1 MPMPHRLRVLRPGRA
16 ARAAHIALVWLL
28 VVGSLATVAGAG
40 ALTLLGARFD
50 AQRTVLTDAFPDS
63 ALRAPVTVG
72 PIYAAQNILLI
83 GAAPADPAAADPA
96 DADPPDADP
105 VGADPAASDPV
116 VTPERFTGMMLVH
129 APANRA
135 ALQVMSILSDTE
147 VTLPGQGPES
157 FTDLLAGG
165 GVARVVQGVEGLLG
179 VRMNHVAVVDLAA
192 VSEITD
198 LVGGIGLF
206 NTVGMMSTG
215 ADRHYFAL
223 DTLNLDGPRALE
235 YVAGDFAVVDSDY
248 RRARSQQTYTSA
260 VLSHVRKNL
269 LHNPLLLPRLLDLVA
284 DNLAA
289 DSGLTA
295 SYITA
300 LAAQLLRVRGGDT
313 VFFFLPTGM
322 VPAVGDAPPV
332 RVPHPDKMD
341 SVRSAF
347 QTDAF
352 DPDYWNPTPV
362 QSRIND

>member
-1 MPMPHRLRVLRPGRA
+1 MPMSPPVRLLRPGRA
-16 ARAAHIALVWLL
+16 ARAAHIALVWLV
-28 VVGSLATVAGAG
+28 VVGSLGTVAGAG
-40 ALTLLGARFD
+40 AMSLLGARFD
-50 AQRTVLTDAFPDS
+50 AQRTVLADAFPDS
-63 ALRAPVTVG
+63 ALRAPVVLG

-83 GAAPADPAAADPA
+83 GSEPADPA
-96 DADPPDADP
+96 DAAGPDA
-105 VGADPAASDPV
+105 ADTATAPV
-116 VTPERFTGMMLVH
+116 VTPDRFTSMMLVH
-129 APANRA
+129 APANRQT
-135 ALQVMSILSDTE
+135 LQVMSILSDTA
-147 VTLPGQGPES
+147 VTLPGKSPET
-157 FTDLLAGG
+157 FTDLLAAD
-165 GVARVVQGVEGLLG
+165 GVAGVVHGVEGLLG

-192 VSEITD
+192 VSEITE

-223 DTLNLDGPRALE
+223 DTLNLNGPLALE
-235 YVAGDFAVVDSDY
+235 YVAGDFAVIDSDY

-260 VLSHVRKNL
+260 VLSHVRKDL
-269 LHNPLLLPRLLDLVA
+269 LHNPLLLPQLLDLVA
-284 DNLAA
+284 GNIAS

-313 VFFFLPTGM
+313 VFFFLPTSLAPG
-322 VPAVGDAPPV
+322 AADAPPV

-362 QSRIND
+362 TGRLNG

>member
-1 MPMPHRLRVLRPGRA
+1 MPMPHRLRVLRPGRG

-83 GAAPADPAAADPA
+83 GAAPADPANTFVEDASAA
-96 DADPPDADP
+96 
-105 VGADPAASDPV
+105 PV
-116 VTPERFTGMMLVH
+116 VTPARFTGLMLVH

-135 ALQVMSILSDTE
+135 ALQVMSILGDTE

-157 FTDLLAGG
+157 FTDLLAGR
-165 GVARVVQGVEGLLG
+165 GVAGVVQGVEGLLG

-223 DTLNLDGPRALE
+223 DSLNLDGPLALE

-260 VLSHVRKNL
+260 VLSHVRKDL

-300 LAAQLLRVRGGDT
+300 LAAQLVRVRGGDT
-313 VFFFLPTGM
+313 VFFFLPTSL

-332 RVPHPDKMD
+332 RVPHPGKMD

-362 QSRIND
+362 TGRLAP